1 MMKKVRIGVLGCGY
15 MAQTAH
21 LPCLAMNPAAEV
33 AALCDRRKDVAA
45 GLARRWEIPQV
56 CGSEEELLSL
66 DLDAVYVLTPAQCH
80 LANIAAALKAGK
92 RVFTEKPAAMSAES
106 AAKLAAAAKAA
117 KRGVSVGYMKRRDA
131 NIAELLRRMAE
142 GKWGQLLF
150 VRAHA
155 FIGSHWNAAID
166 ELVPVLRAS
175 SPGPEPEG
183 GEFDPGPAFLGT
195 PRDAKFYSFENPY
208 YALLDTGCHSVN
220 LLRLLAGREPEVVSA
235 SERGGVKLVE
245 FDFGGATGTLEF
257 CVNFQMR
264 RWDEATELYFE
275 RASVRILTPPPLD
288 MQSSSVIE
296 IYDEAGA
303 LNRRLTLE
311 DNRQWAFRLQTAAFL
326 EKVRSGDDSAADLDE
341 AKADIAVLETIYR
354 KLTGGA
360 RS

>member
-1 MMKKVRIGVLGCGY
+1 MKKVRIGVLGCGY

-33 AALCDRRKDVAA
+33 TALCDRRKDVAA

-80 LANIAAALKAGK
+80 LANITAALEAGK
-92 RVFTEKPAAMSAES
+92 AVFTEKPAAMSAES
-106 AAKLAAAAKAA
+106 AAKLASTAALAK
-117 KRGVSVGYMKRRDA
+117 KGVSVGYMKRRDA
-131 NIAELLRRMAE
+131 NIVELLRRMAE
-142 GKWGQLLF
+142 GKWGKLLF
-150 VRAHA
+150 IRAHA
-155 FIGSHWNAAID
+155 FIGRHWNAAID
-166 ELVPVLRAS
+166 EAVSVLRAS
-175 SPGPEPEG
+175 SPAPEPKG
-183 GEFDPGPAFLGT
+183 GELDPGPAFLAM
-195 PRDAKFYSFENPY
+195 PRDAKFYSFDNPY

-235 SERGGVKLVE
+235 SERGGVKFVE

-264 RWDEATELYFE
+264 RWDEVTELYFE

-288 MQSSSVIE
+288 MQSSSVVE
-296 IYDEAGA
+296 LYDEAGT

-341 AKADIAVLETIYR
+341 AKHDIAVIETIYR
-354 KLTGGA
+354 KLM
-360 RS
+360 

>member
-1 MMKKVRIGVLGCGY
+1 MKKVRIGVLGCGY

-33 AALCDRRKDVAA
+33 AALCDCRKEVAA
-45 GLARRWEIPQV
+45 ELARRWEIPHV
-56 CGSEEELLSL
+56 CGSAEELLSL

-80 LANIAAALKAGK
+80 LANISAALKAGK
-92 RVFTEKPAAMSAES
+92 AVFTEKPAAMSAES

-117 KRGVSVGYMKRRDA
+117 NKGVAVGYMKRHDA
-131 NIAELLRRMAE
+131 NVAELLRRMAE
-142 GKWGQLLF
+142 GKWGKLLF

-166 ELVPVLRAS
+166 ELVPVLRS
-175 SPGPEPEG
+175 SAPAREPQA
-183 GEFDPGPAFLGT
+183 GELDPGPAFLKM
-195 PRDAKFYSFENPY
+195 PRDAKFYSFDNPY

-220 LLRLLAGREPEVVSA
+220 LLRLLAGCEPETVSA
-235 SERGGVKLVE
+235 SERGGVKFVE
-245 FDFGGATGTLEF
+245 FNFGGATGTLEF

-275 RASVRILTPPPLD
+275 RASVRILTPSPLD

-303 LNRRLTLE
+303 LNCRLTLE

-326 EKVRSGDDSAADLDE
+326 EKVRSGDNSAADLDE
-341 AKADIAVLETIYR
+341 AKNDIAVIEAIYR
-354 KLTGGA
+354 KLI
-360 RS
+360 